1 MKRPKIPSTW
11 LVSLILVVTLLVTA
25 LPLGVSKVEASPAT
39 IYVLDDYPTIQ
50 AAVDAASSGDTI
62 IVRDGTYSENV
73 DVNKSLTIQSENRAD
88 STIVQ
93 AANPDDHVFVY

>member
-1 MKRPKIPSTW
+1 
-11 LVSLILVVTLLVTA
+11 
-25 LPLGVSKVEASPAT
+25 
-39 IYVLDDYPTIQ
+39 
-50 AAVDAASSGDTI
+50 
-62 IVRDGTYSENV
+62 V